1 MKRKVFVLGEWFFRI
16 TGPAQARRGRV
27 RVTVENADE
36 RDRGFAQSLG
46 KVIEVWIASGGRR

>member
-1 MKRKVFVLGEWFFRI
+1 MKRKTFVLGEWFFRI

-36 RDRGFAQSLG
+36 CDRMFAKSLAN
-46 KVIEVWIASGGRR
+46 VIEVWIVSGGRR